1 MSVLIISD
9 AEQSSSL
16 VRDVE
21 RGRVKWSSS
30 FLRGCSPSARGGGL
44 YAKSDDFETELYSE
58 KYGTNDRAL

>member
-21 RGRVKWSSS
+21 RGRVKKWSSS
-30 FLRGCSPSARGGGL
+30 FLRGCRLGVIAYDDPDRVVDLALRPSAVFR
-44 YAKSDDFETELYSE
+44 K
-58 KYGTNDRAL
+58 N